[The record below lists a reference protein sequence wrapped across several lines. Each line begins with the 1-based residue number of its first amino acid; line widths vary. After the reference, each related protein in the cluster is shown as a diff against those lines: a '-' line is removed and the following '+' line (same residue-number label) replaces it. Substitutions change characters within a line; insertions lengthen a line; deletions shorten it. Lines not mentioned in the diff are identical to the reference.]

1 MTEGMMVVINGDAV
15 ADQEL
20 KSNKGTINRF
30 FTEPSYGNY
39 PDGTKVPDYELVEL
53 TLSNGDI
60 AVVGAHEIR
69 TMRDILEAE
78 LVADALQGD
87 TTVLA
92 EILANVSDSII
103 YASLSDKGQ
112 EDFDP
117 IPSDGLEV
125 KLEAEQYVEVEV
137 NNLSIIIKH
146 NDVGVS
152 VDYYGCDK
160 DSPFR
165 EDQCWFEDDEHF
177 DEYLGD

>member
-1 MTEGMMVVINGDAV
+1 
-15 ADQEL
+15 
-20 KSNKGTINRF
+20 
-30 FTEPSYGNY
+30 
-39 PDGTKVPDYELVEL
+39 
-53 TLSNGDI
+53 
-60 AVVGAHEIR
+60 
-69 TMRDILEAE
+69 MRDTLEQE
-78 LVADALQGD
+78 IVADALQGD

-92 EILANVSDSII
+92 ELLANIPDHII

-112 EDFDP
+112 EAFDP
-117 IPSDGLEV
+117 IPTDGQEIRLS
-125 KLEAEQYVEVEV
+125 AEEYVEVNA

-165 EDQCWFEDDEHF
+165 EDQCWFEDDEFF